1 MKNLLQLL
9 LVTFMVSGCTKEG
22 FSQVPEREL
31 REEVIVETD
40 IFKVWYNEVY
50 EQPMRLVYTS
60 TNRPKN
66 VDRGSMDFHTEP
78 SVHTS
83 DKHDYYANPW
93 DKGHLAPAATY
104 SDSQS
109 NLYTTFSYLNCAL
122 QQQDLNRGQ
131 WRLLEEQERVWDDEQ
146 NLTITVDLIF
156 EEGHQVLPTGGH
168 IPTTMIKHIYFEEDG
183 TCRKFVFPNE
193 KPTQGWQDYEVTCSN

>member
-1 MKNLLQLL
+1 MDFLSKRIGVRITPKSNIYIHMKNLFKIL
-9 LVTFMVSGCTKEG
+9 LVGLIVGGCTKEG

-31 REEVIVETD
+31 REEVIVETKA

-83 DKHDYYANPW
+83 DKHDYYVNPW
-93 DKGHLAPAATY
+93 DKGHLY
-104 SDSQS
+104 
-109 NLYTTFSYLNCAL
+109 NC
-122 QQQDLNRGQ
+122 Q
-131 WRLLEEQERVWDDEQ
+131 
-146 NLTITVDLIF
+146 
-156 EEGHQVLPTGGH
+156 H
-168 IPTTMIKHIYFEEDG
+168 IPILNQIFIQHSHI
-183 TCRKFVFPNE
+183 
-193 KPTQGWQDYEVTCSN
+193 